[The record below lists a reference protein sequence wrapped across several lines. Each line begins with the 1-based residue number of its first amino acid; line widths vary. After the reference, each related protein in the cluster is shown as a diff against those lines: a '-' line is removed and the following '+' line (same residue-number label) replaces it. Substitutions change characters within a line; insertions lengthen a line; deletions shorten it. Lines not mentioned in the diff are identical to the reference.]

1 MVTSFLSEG
10 VMGIPTQDDAFF
22 SYDTIQLIL
31 LNLRQSVV
39 SLLHKNTSKIPP
51 YTPNYFEFHE
61 GMYELLK
68 SIYVVRI
75 YSLIRVIK
83 INLRFAVRQ
92 LVESLVSFHIECHT
106 ASLAFEAR
114 LVPQLNDSEKANN

>member
-1 MVTSFLSEG
+1 M
-10 VMGIPTQDDAFF
+10 
-22 SYDTIQLIL
+22 
-31 LNLRQSVV
+31 
-39 SLLHKNTSKIPP
+39 
-51 YTPNYFEFHE
+51 
-61 GMYELLK
+61 K